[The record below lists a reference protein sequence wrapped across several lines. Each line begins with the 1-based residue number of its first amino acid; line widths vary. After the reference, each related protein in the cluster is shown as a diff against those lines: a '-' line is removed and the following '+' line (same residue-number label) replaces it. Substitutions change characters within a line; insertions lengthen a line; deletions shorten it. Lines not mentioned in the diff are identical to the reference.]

1 MFKLTKK
8 RNKSINKNNI
18 YNKSREDKFRED
30 TLRSMEEAA
39 LEEYKEKDIGENR
52 DFTARLY
59 NNGGGNAT
67 TIKN

>member
-1 MFKLTKK
+1 
-8 RNKSINKNNI
+8 
-18 YNKSREDKFRED
+18 
-30 TLRSMEEAA
+30 MEEAA

-67 TIKN
+67 TIKSKF